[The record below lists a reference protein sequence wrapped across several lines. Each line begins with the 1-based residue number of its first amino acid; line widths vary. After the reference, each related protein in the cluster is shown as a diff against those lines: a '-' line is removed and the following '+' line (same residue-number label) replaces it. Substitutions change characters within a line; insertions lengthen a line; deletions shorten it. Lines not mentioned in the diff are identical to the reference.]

1 MAKKEEAT
9 GLKKFAAENKSLLFT
24 IPVFVVLL
32 VIVLFVYVF
41 SGNDDDTAEVI
52 TPTPTAVA
60 TEQQTPTDT
69 QPVETTTPD
78 DDQETIVTPLPDTE
92 RDKDS
97 DEIYRNPFAV
107 PYKVSGIIYSSK
119 GDSVAIIEAE
129 NKSFI
134 VKVGDNAED
143 FFTVLDI
150 NKNSVTL
157 EVEGQELILS
167 LLDN

>member
-1 MAKKEEAT
+1 MAKKEELT
-9 GLKKFAAENKSLLFT
+9 GFKKFATENKSLLFT

-32 VIVLFVYVF
+32 VIVLFVYV
-41 SGNDDDTAEVI
+41 SGNKDDTAEVI
-52 TPTPTAVA
+52 TPTSTPVA

-69 QPVETTTPD
+69 QPVETSTP

-150 NKNSVTL
+150 SKNSVTL

>member
-1 MAKKEEAT
+1 MSKKEELT
-9 GLKKFAAENKSLLFT
+9 GFKKFAAENKSLLFT

-41 SGNDDDTAEVI
+41 SGNKDNTTEVI
-52 TPTPTAVA
+52 TPTPSPVA
-60 TEQQTPTDT
+60 TVQQEPTES
-69 QPVETTTPD
+69 QPVETTSPD
-78 DDQETIVTPLPDTE
+78 DQRTIVIPLPDTE

-97 DEIYRNPFAV
+97 EEIYRNPFAV

-143 FFTVLDI
+143 YFTVLNI
-150 NKNSVTL
+150 EKNSVTL
-157 EVEGQELILS
+157 EVEGNELILS

>member
-9 GLKKFAAENKSLLFT
+9 GLKKFATENKSLLFT

-41 SGNDDDTAEVI
+41 SGNNDNTTEVVS
-52 TPTPTAVA
+52 PTPSPVA
-60 TEQQTPTDT
+60 TASQEPTES
-69 QPVETTTPD
+69 QPVETTSPE
-78 DDQETIVTPLPDTE
+78 DQGTIVIPLPDTE

-143 FFTVLDI
+143 YFTVLNI
-150 NKNSVTL
+150 EENSVTL
-157 EVEGQELILS
+157 KVEGYELILL